1 MGPMGRIGPIPA
13 WAVLTRR
20 FCLPFGEV
28 VRVQTLIQSGD
39 AALFKLI
46 NQGLANPILD
56 HMMVVATYLGLG
68 ITQAGFCLAFLM
80 LGFAMDRLDFRRAG
94 YAGMVALTF
103 SLVASQAGK
112 FIWDRPRP
120 LLSMFDVRIVDNALF
135 THSFPSGHATTAF
148 AVAVAFSMFLPK
160 LRYAAIGLAF
170 LTAVSRV
177 YLGVH
182 YPLDVTYGA
191 ILGALVGY
199 ASARLVQGWNKQ
211 ASGVETHGHTNLD
224 THSSASG

>member
-1 MGPMGRIGPIPA
+1 MA
-13 WAVLTRR
+13 S
-20 FCLPFGEV
+20 GEV
-28 VRVQTLIQSGD
+28 VRVIQYCD

-46 NQGLANPILD
+46 NQGLANPIHD
-56 HMMVVATYLGLG
+56 HAMVLATYLGLG
-68 ITQAGFCLAFLM
+68 ITQAGFSLAFLM

-94 YAGMVALTF
+94 YAGLVALTF
-103 SLVASQAGK
+103 SGVVSQVAK
-112 FIWDRPRP
+112 LIWDRPRP
-120 LLSMFDVRIVDNALF
+120 LLSMFDVRIVDNPLF
-135 THSFPSGHATTAF
+135 VHSFPSGHTTTAF
-148 AVAVAFSMFLPK
+148 AVAVAFLVFVPR

-199 ASARLVQGWNKQ
+199 ASARLVQGWNKR
-211 ASGVETHGHTNLD
+211 ASGVEPHGHTNPQ
-224 THSSASG
+224 TGS